1 MKVQVNLRD
10 SEWKKSLASCI
21 ALFAVGIFATIGAF
35 AMQSYVAT
43 IVGLIGAALFG
54 CATVLLLNPKL
65 HISMQVVKDEMSFQ
79 QLRDAIA
86 GEDFEE
92 PFHSLKEF
100 EGRYTPLLVSDTWLV
115 VGDKNNATTPVYIPK
130 SKVASIVLRRRGTD
144 KCWEPGTA
152 YERPR
157 RGFYILAFTCSDGKE
172 YESGPITPYDYEK
185 ILAFLTS
192 DFPHTPWRV

>member
-1 MKVQVNLRD
+1 MRIEVNIRD

-21 ALFAVGIFATIGAF
+21 ALFVVGACATIGGLAT
-35 AMQSYVAT
+35 QRYVAAV
-43 IVGLIGAALFG
+43 VGFIGAALFG
-54 CATVLLLNPKL
+54 SAAVLLMDLKQ
-65 HISMQVVKDEMSFQ
+65 HVGMQEVKDDMSYQ
-79 QLRDAIA
+79 QLRDAVA
-86 GEDFEE
+86 SEDFEE
-92 PFHSLKEF
+92 PLRYVKDF
-100 EGRYTPLLVSDTWLV
+100 EEEYAPLLVSDGWLV
-115 VGDKNNATTPVYIPK
+115 VGDKNNVTTPVYIPK